1 MELWPKYFVILLGET
16 VLLDTLIANS
26 LTFALEVECYS
37 SVQKN
42 ASILS
47 LCYGI
52 FWECHRSWS
61 SRVCG
66 WRRGRLCHLCSL
78 AGHLWV
84 DGYLIVNGK
93 SIETFHG
100 LVQKYIE
107 ESIDSFPPYISSY
120 NSFPH
125 LTSGDVVWIHSEQTD
140 QLENTRIVVQKS
152 AADMREAFKLNR

>member
-1 MELWPKYFVILLGET
+1 MHQFFLFAMAFSGSVSGLDPPEFV
-16 VLLDTLIANS
+16 
-26 LTFALEVECYS
+26 VEDEGDYVI
-37 SVQKN
+37 SVAWQ
-42 ASILS
+42 AYPSD
-47 LCYGI
+47 
-52 FWECHRSWS
+52 
-61 SRVCG
+61 
-66 WRRGRLCHLCSL
+66 
-78 AGHLWV
+78 LWV

>member
-66 WRRGRLCHLCSL
+66 WRRGRLCHLCSQ

-84 DGYLIVNGK
+84 DGYLISQRPSWPKIFSARTMRSVAWRGIFGPSLTMLYASRKHGMGK
-93 SIETFHG
+93 
-100 LVQKYIE
+100 
-107 ESIDSFPPYISSY
+107 
-120 NSFPH
+120 
-125 LTSGDVVWIHSEQTD
+125 
-140 QLENTRIVVQKS
+140 
-152 AADMREAFKLNR
+152 